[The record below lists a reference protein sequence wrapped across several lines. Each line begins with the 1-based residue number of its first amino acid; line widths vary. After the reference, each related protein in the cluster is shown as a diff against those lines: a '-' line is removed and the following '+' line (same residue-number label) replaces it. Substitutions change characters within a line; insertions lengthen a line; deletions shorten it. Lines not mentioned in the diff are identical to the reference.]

1 MARKKILL
9 GFRDVRAN
17 DPGAII
23 MYSGPTTK
31 RHNQMGSQPNATT
44 QMELEPRLL
53 YTGQHASSTFNDG
66 TTTPVV
72 LAWLK

>member
-1 MARKKILL
+1 MGEFLEVHANRL
-9 GFRDVRAN
+9 GAVITD
-17 DPGAII
+17 
-23 MYSGPTTK
+23 SGPTTK